1 MNVTINGNIV
11 TLGGFTGMSLLAE
24 VDRRMLTQFSAFRED
39 DGYFSLSFPME
50 NQHHSE
56 FAGQIHRQN
65 NENKLGKKLDTGI
78 GKPDNDP
85 TPPGRGGGAKVAE
98 YVKTQAI
105 AA

>member
-1 MNVTINGNIV
+1 MNVTISGNIV

-50 NQHHSE
+50 KQHHSE
-56 FAGQIHRQN
+56 FAGQIHRAN
-65 NENKLGKKLDTGI
+65 KENKLGKKLDTGN
-78 GKPDNDP
+78 GKPDTDP
-85 TPPGRGGGAKVAE
+85 TPPGRGGGAKVVE
-98 YVKTQAI
+98 FENTKAI